1 MTPGNP
7 PTSADHAWNPNAT
20 KLIIPV
26 SDEGPFG
33 GSGNG
38 NQAQEANDYQSISE
52 AHDACVNAGII
63 PIAVAGTL
71 SYGPSSIWGNDTH
84 VRSHMMDLVQCAGN
98 STGIQDRTCDGLTTS
113 TKDAGGDMFLYP
125 SDNTAN
131 FEGDFESGYLTN
143 GWGSS
148 SSSDLWSV
156 EAADNGLVYSQMN
169 LCDIGGTKNKP
180 SLYSVS
186 CN

>member
-1 MTPGNP
+1 MCIR
-7 PTSADHAWNPNAT
+7 DR
-20 KLIIPV
+20 
-26 SDEGPFG
+26 
-33 GSGNG
+33 
-38 NQAQEANDYQSISE
+38 
-52 AHDACVNAGII
+52 
-63 PIAVAGTL
+63 
-71 SYGPSSIWGNDTH
+71 GNDTH

-169 LCDIGGTKNKP
+169 LCDIGGTTNNP
-180 SLYSVS
+180 SFYSVS
-186 CN
+186 CNYTHPVGESVELTVNVDNWRQSSAWTSSCPMGQSPLSIAVQYTTISAGS